1 MNWNCLCVFV
11 CLVLFFFLGGGL
23 FFLLFLFSLF
33 IPDLFINLES
43 IIKLVKRAS
52 IYNVVLYL
60 NDIF

>member
-1 MNWNCLCVFV
+1 
-11 CLVLFFFLGGGL
+11 LGGGGS

-43 IIKLVKRAS
+43 IIKQVKRAS

-60 NDIF
+60 NGYFLNKIKL

>member
-1 MNWNCLCVFV
+1 V
-11 CLVLFFFLGGGL
+11 CLFAWCCFFFGGGGL